1 MNSFNDLI
9 EESDEILL
17 MRKVYKHHNLK
28 LQEGHLNQAFDL
40 LINVLYVTF
49 ANTKFSNLV
58 NKAESD
64 PTNTA
69 EIISRNIEKIIKIK
83 EWSKSTSTVV
93 FSAFKKLISE
103 TAISPIFIQKLS
115 IIITPKM
122 DRKSD
127 EYCLPSLYK
136 KHSQEHPGKKLL
148 LSWINICKTITRNKS
163 QTTLRQ
169 IISFSLLLSEKLGL
183 DVDHFDSEKAKQIY
197 FEDLKK
203 TVEQLP
209 MKMELAVRI
218 RFATI
223 IIKNFYKHENITYEQ
238 INSWSKSIPKNKKKE
253 ESETD
258 LHRLSN
264 KELELLYEA
273 SKSNP
278 SGRDPAGPI
287 RDELMIL
294 LMSTTGIR
302 VGGLSNLMVNNV
314 CKTIGRDIVINENA
328 KTLEKGGKW
337 FSFVLT
343 PNTKLLLHKWITE
356 HRKAHSQY
364 LFPGRGDN
372 PISTNR
378 IGKII
383 KEIGERA
390 GVTGPHVHPHA
401 LRHTFAHLLLE
412 SGNDPGLVSKMMGH
426 SSSKTTEMYYLKES
440 AVEASKR
447 CNIPWLVKDSKPE
460 ALPTFLKNATIEK
473 PIKLRSNKSQKNK
486 ALKLLAQDFRLLT
499 TVKES

>member
-1 MNSFNDLI
+1 MNSYNDLI

-17 MRKVYKHHNLK
+17 MKKVYKHENLK
-28 LQEGHLNQAFDL
+28 IQQGHLNQAFDL
-40 LINVLYVTF
+40 LINVLYITY
-49 ANTKFSNLV
+49 ANTKFSSLV

-64 PTNTA
+64 PNSTA

-83 EWSKSTSTVV
+83 EWGKSTTTIV

-115 IIITPKM
+115 IIITPRM

-127 EYCLPSLYK
+127 EYCLPSIYK
-136 KHSQEHPGKKLL
+136 KYPQEHPGKKLL

-183 DVDHFDSEKAKQIY
+183 DVNNFDTEKAKQV
-197 FEDLKK
+197 FFDKLKEI
-203 TVEQLP
+203 VQMLP
-209 MKMELAVRI
+209 MKMDLAVRI
-218 RFATI
+218 RFTSI
-223 IIKNFYKHENITYEQ
+223 IVKNFYKHENITYEQ

-264 KELELLYEA
+264 KELDLLYEA
-273 SKSNP
+273 SKLN
-278 SGRDPAGPI
+278 I

-314 CKTIGRDIVINENA
+314 CKAIGRDIVINENA

-343 PNTKLLLHKWITE
+343 PNTKLLLHKWIAE

-426 SSSKTTEMYYLKES
+426 SSSKTTEIYYLKES

-460 ALPTFLKNATIEK
+460 PLPDFLKSAVIQK
-473 PIKLRSNKSQKNK
+473 PIKLRTSKSNKNK
-486 ALKLLAQDFRLLT
+486 ALKLLAQDFNKLS
-499 TVKES
+499 TVNE

>member
-1 MNSFNDLI
+1 MNSYNDLI

-17 MRKVYKHHNLK
+17 MRKVYKHDTLNI
-28 LQEGHLNQAFDL
+28 QQGHLNQAFDL

-49 ANTKFSNLV
+49 ANTKFSTLV
-58 NKAESD
+58 NKAELDS
-64 PTNTA
+64 TNTA
-69 EIISRNIEKIIKIK
+69 EIISRNIEKVIKIK
-83 EWSKSTSTVV
+83 EWGKTTSTIV

-127 EYCLPSLYK
+127 EYCLPSIYK
-136 KHSQEHPGKKLL
+136 KYNNEHPGKKIL
-148 LSWINICKTITRNKS
+148 LSWINICKTTTRNKS

-169 IISFSLLLSEKLGL
+169 IISFCLIFSEKLGL
-183 DVDHFDSEKAKQIY
+183 NIDHFDAEKAQNLEFDNIKNV
-197 FEDLKK
+197 
-203 TVEQLP
+203 VEHLQ
-209 MKMELAVRI
+209 MKMDLAIRI
-218 RFATI
+218 RFATV
-223 IIKNFYKHENITYEQ
+223 IIKSFFKHENITYEQ
-238 INSWSKSIPKNKKKE
+238 LTSWAKSIPKLKKE
-253 ESETD
+253 QESEID

-264 KELELLYEA
+264 KELDLLYEA
-273 SKSNP
+273 SKLN
-278 SGRDPAGPI
+278 I
-287 RDELMIL
+287 RDELMVL
-294 LMSTTGIR
+294 LMATTGIR
-302 VGGLSNLMVNNV
+302 VGGLSNLMVHNV
-314 CKTIGRDIVINENA
+314 CKTIGRDVVVNENA
-328 KTLEKGGKW
+328 KTLEKGSKW

-372 PISTNR
+372 PITTNR

-390 GVTGPHVHPHA
+390 GVVGPHVHPHS

-447 CNIPWLVKDSKPE
+447 CNIPWLVKDKKQEP
-460 ALPTFLKNATIEK
+460 LPNFLKSNVVIQK
-473 PIKLRSNKSQKNK
+473 PVKLRTSKSDKNK
-486 ALKLLAQDFRLLT
+486 ALKLLAQDFNKLT
-499 TVKES
+499 VVNE

>member
-1 MNSFNDLI
+1 MNSYNDLI

-49 ANTKFSNLV
+49 SNTKFSNLV

-64 PTNTA
+64 PTSTA

-103 TAISPIFIQKLS
+103 TAISTIFIQKLS

-136 KHSQEHPGKKLL
+136 KHSQEHPGKQLL
-148 LSWINICKTITRNKS
+148 LSWINICKTVTRNKS

-183 DVDHFDSEKAKQIY
+183 DVDHFDTEKAQNLE
-197 FEDLKK
+197 FENIKNV
-203 TVEQLP
+203 VENLQ
-209 MKMELAVRI
+209 MKMNLAIRI

-223 IIKNFYKHENITYEQ
+223 IVKFFFKHENITHEQ
-238 INSWSKSIPKNKKKE
+238 FTSWVKSIPKLKKE
-253 ESETD
+253 QESETD

-273 SKSNP
+273 SKSN
-278 SGRDPAGPI
+278 I
-287 RDELMIL
+287 RDELMVL
-294 LMSTTGIR
+294 LMATTGIR
-302 VGGLSNLMVNNV
+302 VGGLSNMMVHNV
-314 CKTIGRDIVINENA
+314 CKTIGRDVVINENA

-383 KEIGERA
+383 KEIGEKA

-447 CNIPWLVKDSKPE
+447 CNIPWLVKDKKQEP
-460 ALPTFLKNATIEK
+460 LPDFLKSGVVIQK
-473 PIKLRSNKSQKNK
+473 PVKLRTSKSNKNK
-486 ALKLLAQDFRLLT
+486 ALKLLAQDFNKLS
-499 TVKES
+499 TVNE

>member
-1 MNSFNDLI
+1 MNSYNDLI

-17 MRKVYKHHNLK
+17 MRKVYKHENLK
-28 LQEGHLNQAFDL
+28 IQQGHLNQAFDL
-40 LINVLYVTF
+40 LTNVLYVTF

-58 NKAESD
+58 NKAELD
-64 PTNTA
+64 PTSTA
-69 EIISRNIEKIIKIK
+69 EIISRNIEKVIKIK
-83 EWSKSTSTVV
+83 EWSKTTSTIV

-115 IIITPKM
+115 IIITLKM

-127 EYCLPSLYK
+127 EYCLPSIYK
-136 KHSQEHPGKKLL
+136 KYSQEHPGKKLL
-148 LSWINICKTITRNKS
+148 LSWINICKTTTRNKS

-169 IISFSLLLSEKLGL
+169 IISFCLLISEKLEL
-183 DVDHFDSEKAKQIY
+183 NIDCFDTEKAQNLE
-197 FEDLKK
+197 FENIKNVVENLQLKMDL
-203 TVEQLP
+203 
-209 MKMELAVRI
+209 AIRI

-223 IIKNFYKHENITYEQ
+223 IVKSFFKHENITYEQ
-238 INSWSKSIPKNKKKE
+238 FTSWAKFIPKVKKE
-253 ESETD
+253 QESETD

-273 SKSNP
+273 SKLN
-278 SGRDPAGPI
+278 I
-287 RDELMIL
+287 RDELMVL
-294 LMSTTGIR
+294 LMATTGIR
-302 VGGLSNLMVNNV
+302 VGGLSNMMVHNV
-314 CKTIGRDIVINENA
+314 CKTIGRDVVINENA

-372 PISTNR
+372 PITTNR

-390 GVTGPHVHPHA
+390 GVVGPHVHPHS

-460 ALPTFLKNATIEK
+460 PLPEFLKSGVTIK
-473 PIKLRSNKSQKNK
+473 PVKLRTSKSNKNK
-486 ALKLLAQDFRLLT
+486 ALKLLAQDFNTLRATPEGSNL
-499 TVKES
+499 